1 MNSEIT
7 NFKKNKSAKKNYE
20 KKNLKM
26 KKNCKKKKIQ
36 VQYIST
42 NFVNISS

>member
-26 KKNCKKKKIQ
+26 KKKLQKKKYKFS
-36 VQYIST
+36 ISAQT
-42 NFVNISS
+42 L